1 MAFWSAQTL
10 KQRVTAEGII
20 HPYDEA
26 LVERANYPL
35 HVGRQAY
42 VSPIGIALD
51 PQSRTPTDL
60 TQVNCPIPPGQF
72 GFILTKEKICVPFD
86 AIGFISLR
94 AKYKFRG
101 LVNVSG
107 FHVDPGWNDN
117 IIFAVFNA
125 GSETFIVEENEK
137 LFQIWFASLDEP
149 MTDLKHKSTLNG
161 KIGSQIISGVGD
173 GHVSLFGL
181 SEAVK
186 KVQTDHQTLMK
197 ENGIIRTTARLML
210 QAIIGGLIVGGI
222 LKFINFDKGKPSDS
236 VPQVMI
242 ESPSPSAIKAPA
254 IVPQNSGED
263 ELSDDR
269 KNQDVTPQDRR

>member
-1 MAFWSAQTL
+1 MTFWSAQTL
-10 KQRVTAEGII
+10 KKRVLSEGII
-20 HPYDEA
+20 NPFTET

-35 HVGRQAY
+35 HVGQQAF

-72 GFILTKEKICVPFD
+72 GFILTQEKICIPFD

-94 AKYKFRG
+94 AKYKFKG

-125 GSETFIVEENEK
+125 GSETFIVEEGER
-137 LFQIWFASLDEP
+137 LFQIWFANLDEE
-149 MTDLKHKSTLNG
+149 MSDLEHKSTLSG
-161 KIGSQIISGVGD
+161 KIGSQIIAGVGD

-186 KVQTDHQTLMK
+186 KVQSDHETLMK
-197 ENGIIRTTARLML
+197 ESGIIRTTARLML
-210 QAIIGGLIVGGI
+210 QAIIVGLLVGGI
-222 LKFINFDKGKPSDS
+222 LKFVSFGMSPPSNS
-236 VPQVMI
+236 I
-242 ESPSPSAIKAPA
+242 PSAQNDTSSTSIKQVLPNESSNLKKEAP
-254 IVPQNSGED
+254 PTDGDDQ
-263 ELSDDR
+263 EL
-269 KNQDVTPQDRR
+269 TLPDRR